1 MRQTDQ
7 EITAAEKIV
16 CYSQF
21 PRGGGDI
28 PCHAGPQREAPVSVR
43 RQRERG
49 KAWAR
54 VFIVTSMGRNGQGR
68 ISRFRIGYFE

>member
-1 MRQTDQ
+1 MKPTDQ

-16 CYSQF
+16 CYSSQAVA
-21 PRGGGDI
+21 GDI

-43 RQRERG
+43 KQRERG

-54 VFIVTSMGRNGQGR
+54 AFIVTSMGRNGQRR
-68 ISRFRIGYFE
+68 ISRFTIGYFQ